1 MGAITITMMR
11 IEGQRSGSGVTTV
24 TTMAFAQSVP
34 RKNPVRQCYRS
45 MKRNVKQ
52 IETLKVGNKYLIF
65 LLKFN
70 TIEFLSPKTRLDL
83 SIKHLERKRDRK
95 RSKYTEKK

>member
-11 IEGQRSGSGVTTV
+11 IEGQCSGSGVTTA
-24 TTMAFAQSVP
+24 TTMAFAQSAP

-52 IETLKVGNKYLIF
+52 IETLKVGNKFSIF
-65 LLKFN
+65 LVEIQHN
-70 TIEFLSPKTRLDL
+70 RVSVP
-83 SIKHLERKRDRK
+83 
-95 RSKYTEKK
+95 